1 MKVDMSLVFST
12 GSLESGSTE
21 EEEDVVLQPVMAV
34 SERPGPVLGQQ
45 V

>member
-1 MKVDMSLVFST
+1 MSLVFST

-21 EEEDVVLQPVMAV
+21 EEEEDVVLQPVTAV